1 VSNSPSLL
9 FSSAVFQR
17 NDSNV
22 SSEGPIKATEC
33 REASETFFFQA
44 RPFVDY
50 IARHVLEGLPPL
62 GERVKNLKITD
73 ANRLA
78 QKKMPFDEQEE
89 KSQNEY
95 KRGVSSWNFNLEDLK
110 KQAALVFFLSFFSL
124 LLT

>member
-1 VSNSPSLL
+1 MIAMCLVKDPSKRPSAEKLL
-9 FSSAVFQR
+9 RHS
-17 NDSNV
+17 
-22 SSEGPIKATEC
+22 
-33 REASETFFFQA
+33 FFKHAHSF
-44 RPFVDY
+44 DY